1 MLPEVAVIVAVPA
14 AMAAMTPA
22 GLTVVTVAA
31 DDDQVMEPVG
41 NAAPVWSLP
50 VAVAVTDCPGASVAD
65 ASVTVTEVR
74 TGTTTTGAGAVVDW
88 SVAQANAAAAVSA
101 IAMLCTAERC
111 TNDTK

>member
-1 MLPEVAVIVAVPA
+1 MLPEVEVIVAVPA

-88 SVAQANAAAAVSA
+88 SVAQANAVAAASA
-101 IAMLCTAERC
+101 IAMRCTGERC